1 MAESWIVVGNCFS
14 MQKEHENALKFFNRA
29 IQLDANNSYAFTL
42 CGHEYAYND
51 DFLRAKKCF
60 ETALT
65 LDIRSYSAWWGLGNL
80 CYKQE
85 NYAKA
90 AEHFQKAISVNSRC
104 PILYSY
110 LGMTFASNRDY
121 QRNLTLLKRPSNTSR
136 PARTWTA
143 QTSSTSTRR
152 QMY

>member
-1 MAESWIVVGNCFS
+1 MPESWIVVGNCFS

-29 IQLDANNSYAFTL
+29 IQLDPNNSYAFTL

-51 DFLRAKKCF
+51 DFIRAKKCF

-90 AEHFQKAISVNSRC
+90 AEHFQKAISINTRC

-121 QRNLTLLKRPSNTSR
+121 QCKKLKLKRL
-136 PARTWTA
+136 
-143 QTSSTSTRR
+143 
-152 QMY
+152 